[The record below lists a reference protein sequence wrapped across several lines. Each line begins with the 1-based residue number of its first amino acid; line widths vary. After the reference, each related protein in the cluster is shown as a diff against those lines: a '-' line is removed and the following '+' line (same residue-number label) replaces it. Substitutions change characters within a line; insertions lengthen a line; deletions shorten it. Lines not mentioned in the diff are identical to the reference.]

1 MTKGFCYP
9 YLLSISWVSF
19 KEKFYGNKEP
29 KSFGT
34 QYFASPVLLTK
45 FGVSVSSFWSPG
57 LIENLTTSYLPT
69 VFLTLVLPRSLKKK
83 QILKWNCF
91 ALICCLPNILLKKI
105 HFNFMLLKHNLRWEI
120 LVYKLLTVQFEKIH
134 NWHYWKYININ
145 IFNNVNLINNTYK
158 YFFFKL
164 LLRIFDVVWQLSPST
179 MQHELSNQDKRGN
192 VNYNGSKLIDRW
204 NVNKLT
210 GMDYNG
216 SRKITD

>member
-1 MTKGFCYP
+1 
-9 YLLSISWVSF
+9 
-19 KEKFYGNKEP
+19 
-29 KSFGT
+29 
-34 QYFASPVLLTK
+34 
-45 FGVSVSSFWSPG
+45 
-57 LIENLTTSYLPT
+57 
-69 VFLTLVLPRSLKKK
+69 
-83 QILKWNCF
+83 
-91 ALICCLPNILLKKI
+91 
-105 HFNFMLLKHNLRWEI
+105 MLLKHNLRWEI

-210 GMDYNG
+210 AAWTKMEVGKLG
-216 SRKITD
+216 TRVAQLLEVRPTRSRCHHKTKWSECKEDQSWFCNRFMKYVICNMFVLISC